1 MGDLPVAEKLSK
13 CFQYWITLRQDFRI
27 VTRDLEHVVGCFSPG
42 LDDCDHLSLLTR
54 DSSVSIREESVTT
67 PGQELRACRHG
78 RPPGP
83 SVGCHKKVM
92 DAEKS
97 CLVRPLVM
105 RLARP
110 TIAG

>member
-1 MGDLPVAEKLSK
+1 MFSMLDNP
-13 CFQYWITLRQDFRI
+13 RQDFRV
-27 VTRDLEHVVGCFSPG
+27 VTRDLEHVVGCFGPD
-42 LDDCDHLSLLTR
+42 LDECDHLSLLTR
-54 DSSVSIREESVTT
+54 DSSVSICGESVTT

-78 RPPGP
+78 RAPGP
-83 SVGCHKKVM
+83 SVCCHEKVM

-105 RLARP
+105 RLTRP